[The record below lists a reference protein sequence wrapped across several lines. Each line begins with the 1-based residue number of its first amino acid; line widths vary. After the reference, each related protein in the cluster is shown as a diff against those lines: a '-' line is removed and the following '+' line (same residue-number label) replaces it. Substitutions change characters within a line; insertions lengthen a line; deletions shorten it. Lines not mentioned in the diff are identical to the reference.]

1 MSISSPGLE
10 NVQNTNHGN
19 HTVQLAL
26 VTNYSFTSN
35 CTTHEVTI
43 AHIMKGGYFI
53 SIFFPKNSDLSCVH
67 NEGGSGNTA
76 GTDVVNTHYY
86 QIETHM
92 FSIAMFHND

>member
-1 MSISSPGLE
+1 MRMSISSPGLE

-26 VTNYSFTSN
+26 
-35 CTTHEVTI
+35 
-43 AHIMKGGYFI
+43 
-53 SIFFPKNSDLSCVH
+53 NSDLSCAH
-67 NEGGSGNTA
+67 NEGGSSNTA

-92 FSIAMFHND
+92 FSIAMFHNG